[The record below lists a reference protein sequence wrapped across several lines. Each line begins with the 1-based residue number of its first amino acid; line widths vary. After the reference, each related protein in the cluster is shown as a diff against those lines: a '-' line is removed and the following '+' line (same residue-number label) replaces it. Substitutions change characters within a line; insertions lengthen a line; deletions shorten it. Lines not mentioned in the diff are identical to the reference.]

1 MSITLEEA
9 QNLVVRYAPVL
20 NEEYVPLAE
29 SVGRRLTSDIRSAFP
44 QPPFDRSPPGRLRRS
59 SGRCCIRHSGYPCQ
73 TSGSG

>member
-44 QPPFDRSPPGRLRRS
+44 QPPFDRSPLAVF
-59 SGRCCIRHSGYPCQ
+59 
-73 TSGSG
+73 

>member
-29 SVGRRLTSDIRSAFP
+29 SVGRRLTSDVYDA
-44 QPPFDRSPPGRLRRS
+44 
-59 SGRCCIRHSGYPCQ
+59 YA
-73 TSGSG
+73 

>member
-44 QPPFDRSPPGRLRRS
+44 QPPFDRSPLDGYAVVAQMLHPPLRIPLSNFR
-59 SGRCCIRHSGYPCQ
+59 
-73 TSGSG
+73 